1 MTKRVKWSVTAAI
14 VLMIA
19 GMIAYPQIKSRM
31 KASKDAAEVVPPAGS
46 QVRKQVLNIN
56 AEVLKYQSLTDKTI
70 VTGSTIP
77 DEEVDLSFE
86 SSGKI
91 VAIYFTEGT
100 HVKSGDLLAKIND
113 KPLQAE
119 LKKLE
124 AQVPLAKDRVYRQ
137 HTLLEKDAVSQEAY
151 EQVAT
156 EYEKLMADIEL
167 VKANIAQTELAM
179 LNADIDIV
187 RSNIALTELHAPF
200 DGVIGLRNVSE
211 GAYASPST
219 VITKLTK
226 ISPLKIE
233 FSVPERYSAD
243 IKDGTP
249 IVFRMNSSVG
259 MMQDYKATVYAVES
273 KIDEATRS
281 LKVRATYPNRDES
294 IVPGRYT
301 SVEITRRDI
310 KDALAIPSEALIPEM
325 GKNIVY
331 LYKSGVAEPAE
342 IILGLRT
349 ESQVQVL
356 KGLNLGDT
364 VITSGVMQLRTG
376 MKVSID
382 NLK

>member
-100 HVKSGDLLAKIND
+100 HVKAGDLLAKIND

-167 VKANIAQTELAM
+167 VKANIA
-179 LNADIDIV
+179 D
-187 RSNIALTELHAPF
+187 R
-200 DGVIGLRNVSE
+200 
-211 GAYASPST
+211 
-219 VITKLTK
+219 K
-226 ISPLKIE
+226 
-233 FSVPERYSAD
+233 SV
-243 IKDGTP
+243 
-249 IVFRMNSSVG
+249 V
-259 MMQDYKATVYAVES
+259 
-273 KIDEATRS
+273 
-281 LKVRATYPNRDES
+281 
-294 IVPGRYT
+294 
-301 SVEITRRDI
+301 
-310 KDALAIPSEALIPEM
+310 
-325 GKNIVY
+325 
-331 LYKSGVAEPAE
+331 
-342 IILGLRT
+342 
-349 ESQVQVL
+349 
-356 KGLNLGDT
+356 
-364 VITSGVMQLRTG
+364 
-376 MKVSID
+376 
-382 NLK
+382 

>member
-1 MTKRVKWSVTAAI
+1 MTKRVKWGVTSAI

-19 GMIAYPQIKSRM
+19 GMIVYPQIKSKW
-31 KASKDAAEVVPPAGS
+31 KASNDAAEVVPSAGS
-46 QVRKQVLNIN
+46 QPRKQILNIN
-56 AEVLKYQSLTDKTI
+56 AEVLKFQSLTDKTI

-100 HVKSGDLLAKIND
+100 HVKEGDLLAKIND
-113 KPLQAE
+113 KPLQAQ

-124 AQVPLAKDRVYRQ
+124 AQIPLAKDRVYRQ

-167 VKANIAQTELAM
+167 VKANIAQTEL
-179 LNADIDIV
+179 
-187 RSNIALTELHAPF
+187 RAPF
-200 DGVIGLRNVSE
+200 DGIIGLRYVSE

-219 VITKLTK
+219 VVSKLTR

-233 FSVPERYSAD
+233 FSIPERYAED
-243 IKDGTP
+243 IVDGTK
-249 IVFRMNSSVG
+249 IVFKMNTSG
-259 MMQDYKATVYAVES
+259 GTLQNYNATVYAVES
-273 KIDEATRS
+273 KVDEATRS
-281 LKVRATYPNRDES
+281 LKVRAKYPNIDEA
-294 IVPGRYT
+294 IIPGRYA
-301 SVEITRRDI
+301 SIEITRREI
-310 KDALAIPSEALIPEM
+310 KNALAIPSEALIPEM

-331 LYKSGVAEPAE
+331 LYKSGNAEPVE
-342 IILGLRT
+342 IDLGLRT

-356 KGLNLGDT
+356 DGLNVGDT
-364 VITSGVMQLRTG
+364 LITSGVMQLRTG